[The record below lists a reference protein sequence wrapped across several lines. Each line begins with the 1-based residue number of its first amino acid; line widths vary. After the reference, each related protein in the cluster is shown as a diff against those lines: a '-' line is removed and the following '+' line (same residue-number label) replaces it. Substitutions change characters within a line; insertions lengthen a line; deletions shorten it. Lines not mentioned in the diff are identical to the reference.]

1 MGQTNYCYKTSKF
14 RNSCYLNI
22 FQITDNDN
30 VIVTEEVVFSNQ
42 FVTFICQ
49 KFIIIINL
57 IDLVCKIKS

>member
-1 MGQTNYCYKTSKF
+1 MGQTHHCHKTSKF

-22 FQITDNDN
+22 FQITDNEN